1 MTENDKKYWYDY
13 TNYPKIYKECYWE
26 NFSSMIGKDGVVV
39 DEPNSQIVKNRNEF
53 IIKYNITGQGEI
65 PRLIELN
72 FLGRNIIDYNIDHIE
87 CYKTRDDKI
96 IIISSPYMI
105 KDNNKNYDNYI
116 KKGWEEIPKLYDNST
131 ITFLISFYLK

>member
-1 MTENDKKYWYDY
+1 MTENLKKYWCDY
-13 TNYPKIYKECYWE
+13 TNYTKIYKECYWGT
-26 NFSSMIGKDGVVV
+26 FSSMIGKDGVVEH
-39 DEPNSQIVKNRNEF
+39 EPDIQIVINRNEF
-53 IIKYNITGQGEI
+53 IIKYNITREGEI

-72 FLGRNIIDYNIDHIE
+72 FLNNNRINYKVDHIE

-105 KDNNKNYDNYI
+105 KENDRDYDNYI
-116 KKGWEEIPKLYDNST
+116 KKGWGEIPKLYTNSA

>member
-1 MTENDKKYWYDY
+1 MTENGKKYWYDY
-13 TNYPKIYKECYWE
+13 TNYPKIYKDCYWGH
-26 NFSSMIGKDGVVV
+26 FSSMIGKDGVVEH
-39 DEPNSQIVKNRNEF
+39 EPDSQIVNNRNEF
-53 IIKYNITGQGEI
+53 IIKYNIAREGKI

-72 FLGRNIIDYNIDHIE
+72 FLDRNIINYNVDHIE
-87 CYKTRDDKI
+87 CYNTRDDKI

-116 KKGWEEIPKLYDNST
+116 KKGWEEIPKLYNNSA